1 MFRVGDKT
9 LAFSCLFLTLVVMA
23 LAQVRDTASLFGTVS
38 DPQSAVI
45 ASAKVSI
52 TNPSTGLS
60 RSSVSD
66 ASGGFVFTLL
76 PVGEYNLTVE
86 QPGFHK
92 YERRG
97 IRLQAN
103 ENIRVDVGLEVGNVT
118 EAVTVTASAAQVDTR
133 SATLNHTVDSKRI
146 IELPL
151 KRAQPGRPRADG
163 ARSDAG
169 RRQYRRSGRLRL
181 ASKRP
186 EGSLGQWLP

>member
-23 LAQVRDTASLFGTVS
+23 LAQVRDTASLFGSVS

-52 TNPSTGLS
+52 TNPSTGLL
-60 RSSVSD
+60 RSTVTD

-76 PVGEYNLTVE
+76 PVGEYNLTIE

-92 YERRG
+92 YERRS

-103 ENIRVDVGLEVGNVT
+103 ENIRVDVGLG
-118 EAVTVTASAAQVDTR
+118 
-133 SATLNHTVDSKRI
+133 
-146 IELPL
+146 
-151 KRAQPGRPRADG
+151 G
-163 ARSDAG
+163 
-169 RRQYRRSGRLRL
+169 
-181 ASKRP
+181 
-186 EGSLGQWLP
+186 